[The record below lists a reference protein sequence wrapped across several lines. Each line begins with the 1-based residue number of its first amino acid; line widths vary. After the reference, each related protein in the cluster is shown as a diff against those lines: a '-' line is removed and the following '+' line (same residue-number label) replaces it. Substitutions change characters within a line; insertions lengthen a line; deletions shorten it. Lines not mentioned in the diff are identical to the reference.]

1 MKNQNKSYFFAI
13 LAVLIWST
21 VASAFKISLEYLTYF
36 QLLFFSS
43 FVSLIA
49 LFIILFFQGKV
60 KLLARYRPKDYFRSA
75 LLGFLN
81 PFLYYIL
88 LFKAYS
94 ILPAQKAITLNYT
107 WPIMLVLLS
116 IPILKQ
122 KIKLTSIFAIV
133 ISFFGVI
140 LISTKG
146 NFSSLQLS
154 NIKGDLLP
162 LGSAIIWAL
171 FWIFNIKDKRDIV
184 PKMFLNFAFGFV
196 FILIISLFRNFE
208 NLFYIQNFNGIFGT
222 IYVGIFEMGI
232 TFVIWLK
239 ALKLSKTTARV
250 SNFIYFTPFL
260 SLLIV
265 SILIDETILF
275 STIIGL
281 IFIVIGII
289 IQQYNNSK
297 EINGK

>member
-1 MKNQNKSYFFAI
+1 M
-13 LAVLIWST
+13 
-21 VASAFKISLEYLTYF
+21 
-36 QLLFFSS
+36 
-43 FVSLIA
+43 
-49 LFIILFFQGKV
+49 
-60 KLLARYRPKDYFRSA
+60 
-75 LLGFLN
+75 
-81 PFLYYIL
+81 
-88 LFKAYS
+88 
-94 ILPAQKAITLNYT
+94 
-107 WPIMLVLLS
+107 
-116 IPILKQ
+116 
-122 KIKLTSIFAIV
+122 
-133 ISFFGVI
+133 I

-208 NLFYIQNFNGIFGT
+208 NLFYVQNFNGIFGT